1 MLLLLVGDLPFLLLP
16 LLDGDGSNTMPIVAT
31 MGRRSIPRNHHFL
44 LMICSSG
51 TFTRPDQANHSIDLF
66 VSGEKKMV
74 WIWLDVSADSMSGL
88 ILLSVDANQC
98 NELT

>member
-1 MLLLLVGDLPFLLLP
+1 
-16 LLDGDGSNTMPIVAT
+16 
-31 MGRRSIPRNHHFL
+31 
-44 LMICSSG
+44 
-51 TFTRPDQANHSIDLF
+51 
-66 VSGEKKMV
+66 MV